1 MQIKHL
7 FFILCL
13 FTMVS
18 YSRGQELSFS
28 DSIKKYNDQR
38 IAINK
43 TGLEVQG
50 AWGLA
55 NIAAGSIGYFGA
67 KEGEGKYFSEMNGIF
82 GILNTGVSLTG
93 LHMVKKQL
101 AQKFTYAESYNW
113 YCTDK
118 KIYLIGAGIDIIY
131 ISAGFGLAA
140 YGLSAKSSADV
151 YTGFGKSLA
160 LQGVF
165 LLLFDNIMLLEH
177 GRNTNKWYRIMDE
190 LRFTHNGVGFNY
202 SF

>member
-1 MQIKHL
+1 MSPW
-7 FFILCL
+7 
-13 FTMVS
+13 S
-18 YSRGQELSFS
+18 YGQELSFS
-28 DSIKKYNDQR
+28 DSVKKYNDQR

-50 AWGLA
+50 AWGIA

-67 KEGEGKYFSEMNGIF
+67 KDGEGKYFSEMNGIF
-82 GILNTGVSLTG
+82 GLLNTGLSVAG
-93 LHMVKKQL
+93 LNMVKKQL
-101 AQKFTYAESYNW
+101 TQKITYGESYNR

-118 KIYLIGAGIDIIY
+118 KIYLIGAGIDVIFIG
-131 ISAGFGLAA
+131 AGFGLSA
-140 YGLSAKSSADV
+140 YGSSAKSSADV

-177 GRNTNKWYRIMDE
+177 NRNTNKWYRIMDE
-190 LRFTHNGVGFNY
+190 LHFTNNRVGFNY